1 MFLKEQVNID
11 ERCGDRDKAEWAGL
25 PGHWIDGQK
34 YLMRP
39 WVGRRAVINIKGVSI
54 NGTVYQAW
62 YQPQNPRK
70 YTCK

>member
-34 YLMRP
+34 YLMEAL
-39 WVGRRAVINIKGVSI
+39 GGKKGS
-54 NGTVYQAW
+54 Y
-62 YQPQNPRK
+62 K
-70 YTCK
+70 H